1 MWKTNCG
8 KPTISMY
15 TTHFT
20 QTEPLTG
27 RKSIDKEK
35 QLRKLYE
42 DLENNNDKIHELEE
56 IIKLKDIEIQS
67 KNAEIEWRDV
77 VIQKK
82 DDVIRKK
89 IIEHYFDAATIMD
102 LSVIIKE
109 SRKNLKLFSPK

>member
-42 DLENNNDKIHELEE
+42 DLNMTKANPQN
-56 IIKLKDIEIQS
+56 
-67 KNAEIEWRDV
+67 
-77 VIQKK
+77 KK
-82 DDVIRKK
+82 DPLVKVLVAIAGNMYNVYSFFTMQF
-89 IIEHYFDAATIMD
+89 ICTIFPLYFT
-102 LSVIIKE
+102 LGFQTG
-109 SRKNLKLFSPK
+109 L